1 MGSITEILFR
11 NISTTELMIKIWE
24 FSEHIHQNPPPDLS
38 SCNCYHYL
46 NLCIDAA
53 RGIWDND
60 NFIFVDTVIYRFQ
73 FCRERYFEIMNLPCH
88 DQKNILL
95 NVFYEI
101 DRVFLILLV
110 YLCFLQFF
118 FRKKWKT
125 WSPKK
130 LICFAKKKK
139 IT

>member
-1 MGSITEILFR
+1 
-11 NISTTELMIKIWE
+11 MIK
-24 FSEHIHQNPPPDLS
+24 
-38 SCNCYHYL
+38 
-46 NLCIDAA
+46 
-53 RGIWDND
+53 
-60 NFIFVDTVIYRFQ
+60 
-73 FCRERYFEIMNLPCH
+73 
-88 DQKNILL
+88 KNVLL

-125 WSPKK
+125 WSLKK
-130 LICFAKKKK
+130 LICFAKKEK

>member
-46 NLCIDAA
+46 NLCINAA

-60 NFIFVDTVIYRFQ
+60 NFIFVDTAIYRFQ

-88 DQKNILL
+88 DQKKYFIECILR
-95 NVFYEI
+95 
-101 DRVFLILLV
+101 DR
-110 YLCFLQFF
+110 
-118 FRKKWKT
+118 
-125 WSPKK
+125 
-130 LICFAKKKK
+130 
-139 IT
+139 